1 MFSPF
6 SPLFPPF
13 FAQSFAAALAS
24 APATAS
30 ICSLLDSPRLYAAAM
45 REAIAATDAQV
56 LQMCASAAPP
66 VNYSSTTAVA
76 ALISGD
82 LLSVAHL
89 GDSRAALGSAKFAVP
104 AGGGSGAL
112 RGRWLTS
119 DHKPDMPEERA
130 RIERVRAAALAD
142 ALASC
147 ARVVAM
153 LPSILLDNDT
163 PPPSTLIPTTS
174 HLSLRAQSGGSIAY
188 LHGGKPFL
196 RGGDFL
202 QRQSVGDRPMQLNY
216 SRAIGGKD
224 LKPYG
229 LSAEPGL
236 TQVCLAREDR
246 VLVIAS
252 DGLWDVADA
261 DTAVNIAWDVHRS
274 GRDPARLLAE
284 WSLQQHEARQTVDN
298 VTVQVVIF
306 RD

>member
-1 MFSPF
+1 
-6 SPLFPPF
+6 
-13 FAQSFAAALAS
+13 
-24 APATAS
+24 
-30 ICSLLDSPRLYAAAM
+30 
-45 REAIAATDAQV
+45 
-56 LQMCASAAPP
+56 
-66 VNYSSTTAVA
+66 
-76 ALISGD
+76 
-82 LLSVAHL
+82 
-89 GDSRAALGSAKFAVP
+89 
-104 AGGGSGAL
+104 
-112 RGRWLTS
+112 
-119 DHKPDMPEERA
+119 
-130 RIERVRAAALAD
+130 
-142 ALASC
+142 
-147 ARVVAM
+147 
-153 LPSILLDNDT
+153 
-163 PPPSTLIPTTS
+163 
-174 HLSLRAQSGGSIAY
+174 
-188 LHGGKPFL
+188 
-196 RGGDFL
+196 
-202 QRQSVGDRPMQLNY
+202 MQLNY